1 MFTAGNA
8 NDQICPGGFNRLD
21 IFFQKPLDIPADRC
35 YNKYVIKSKM
45 KKETLIRWYRQM
57 NCSEM
62 YILGFI
68 RNHRVYLIHYDGE
81 IPPRYIRYCQAS
93 RGMGGQ
99 IRFDPLVKYK
109 DQLIRKGAT
118 CIGDESELFP
128 ASCKNRGEL
137 FKKLVFEMAGQEWQ
151 KDCVPCWVA
160 GDINIDGV
168 EIQIKFEKATF
179 TNEQKIKNWRSRG

>member
-1 MFTAGNA
+1 
-8 NDQICPGGFNRLD
+8 
-21 IFFQKPLDIPADRC
+21 
-35 YNKYVIKSKM
+35 M

-93 RGMGGQ
+93 RGMGSQ
-99 IRFDPLVKYK
+99 IRFDPIVKYK
-109 DQLIRKGAT
+109 DQLIRKGAA

-128 ASCKNRGEL
+128 ASCKNRGER
-137 FKKLVFEMAGQEWQ
+137 FEKLVFEMAGQKWQ

-160 GDINIDGV
+160 GDININGV

-179 TNEQKIKNWRSRG
+179 TDEQKIKNWRSRG

>member
-1 MFTAGNA
+1 
-8 NDQICPGGFNRLD
+8 
-21 IFFQKPLDIPADRC
+21 
-35 YNKYVIKSKM
+35 M

-68 RNHRVYLIHYDGE
+68 RKHRVYLIHYDGE

-93 RGMGGQ
+93 RGFGGQ
-99 IRFDPLVKYK
+99 IRFDPIVKYK

-128 ASCKNRGEL
+128 TSCKNRGER
-137 FKKLVFEMAGQEWQ
+137 FEKLVFEMAGQEWQ

-179 TNEQKIKNWRSRG
+179 TDEQKIKNWRSRG